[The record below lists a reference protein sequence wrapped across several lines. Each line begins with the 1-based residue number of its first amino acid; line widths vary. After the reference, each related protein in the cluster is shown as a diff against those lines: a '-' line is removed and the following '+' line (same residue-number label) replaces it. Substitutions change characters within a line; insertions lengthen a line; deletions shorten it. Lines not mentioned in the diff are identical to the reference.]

1 MAVGACGADL
11 LLTRS
16 LSGIDVGRC
25 LLTFVLLSGMY
36 FVIGT
41 YLRHVRATHNAQFK
55 AVVDNAVDIV
65 FVAHP
70 ESKRVLYVNAA
81 FERHF
86 NVALADALLMTTE
99 DVFVLAEPIDRFN
112 RRFDS
117 SRCIASKMRAGDSD
131 IDVQVN
137 FCLSPIEDEEVW
149 IYTARD
155 VSQHRASE
163 QELLSNQ
170 TRLDH
175 MAHHDQLT
183 GLPNRHYMT
192 ATLPN
197 MLAAAKSSGSLM
209 ALIFLDLDRF
219 KFINDTLGHEVGD
232 RLLQAVSARL
242 RQSIRNDDIL
252 FRMGGDEFVVVLNKV
267 TSEEEATR
275 GALRIGTALREPVV
289 IDGGRLQISASI
301 GISLFPRDGADMHE
315 LLKHSDTAMYSAKDR
330 GRDNVQ
336 MFTRVMDKALK
347 RRVAVEAMLR
357 EAISG
362 RQFDVHYQP
371 ILNLSSQE
379 IVSLEALIRWKH
391 PTKGMIP
398 PDWFITVAEETG
410 LIVPIGNFVLR
421 RVLENMAAWRSAGAT
436 LVPVSLNVA
445 PAQLVRGDFR
455 TMILHLLRTNK
466 IDAKFLQLEM
476 TERTI
481 FDIASS
487 PAGNQGRDS
496 MGGLRDLGI
505 QIAIDDF
512 GTGYSSLS
520 YLKNWRVDKLKIDKS
535 FIRDL
540 AMDSS
545 DYAIVSAIVAMARH
559 LHIEVIAEGIE
570 AYQQAEILRK
580 IGCHQGQGY
589 LYSRPASAERTL
601 AVLTQQSIAGY
612 DHEEAEPEPALPV
625 DLFQREG
632 LQS

>member
-1 MAVGACGADL
+1 VVAATSLLTLSAFAVSL

-16 LSGIDVGRC
+16 ITGID
-25 LLTFVLLSGMY
+25 LLRSVLTILLMSGMLL
-36 FVIGT
+36 IIRT
-41 YLRHVRATHNAQFK
+41 YLRHLRATHNAQYK
-55 AVVDNAVDIV
+55 AVVDNALDIV
-65 FVAHP
+65 VVAHP
-70 ESKRVLYVNAA
+70 ETRRLLYVNPA

-86 NVALADALLMTTE
+86 NVGLSDALLKTTD
-99 DVFVLAEPIDRFN
+99 DVFVLSEPIDRFN
-112 RRFDS
+112 RRFES
-117 SRCIASKMRAGDSD
+117 ALYVETKMRAGEGRDSG

-137 FCLSPIEDEEVW
+137 FCTSPMDGAEVW
-149 IYTARD
+149 VYTARD
-155 VSQHRASE
+155 VTQRRTAE
-163 QELLSNQ
+163 QQLLSNQ

-197 MLAAAKSSGSLM
+197 MLVAAKNSGSLM

-219 KFINDTLGHEVGD
+219 KFVNDTLGHEVGD
-232 RLLQAVSARL
+232 RLLQAVAARL
-242 RQSIRNDDIL
+242 RASIRSEDIL

-267 TSEEEATR
+267 TSEDEATR
-275 GALRIGTALREPVV
+275 GANRIGTALREPVV

-301 GISLFPRDGADMHE
+301 GISLFPRDGVDMHE

-336 MFTRVMDKALK
+336 MFTSVMDKALK

-362 RQFDVHYQP
+362 RQFDVYYQP
-371 ILNLSSQE
+371 ILNLASQE
-379 IVSLEALIRWKH
+379 IVGLEALIRWQH

-421 RVLENMAAWRSAGAT
+421 RVLENMAEWRHAGAT

-455 TMILHLLRTNK
+455 TMILHLLRTNQ
-466 IDAKFLQLEM
+466 IDAKLLQLEM

-496 MGGLRDLGI
+496 IGGLRDLGI

-520 YLKNWRVDKLKIDKS
+520 RLHQCPLDFLKIDRS
-535 FIRDL
+535 F
-540 AMDSS
+540 
-545 DYAIVSAIVAMARH
+545 VSGMNEKKEADVIVACVLA
-559 LHIEVIAEGIE
+559 LSKGLGIETIAEGIE
-570 AYQQAEILRK
+570 DEEQLERLSDA
-580 IGCHQGQGY
+580 GCELAQG
-589 LYSRPASAERTL
+589 LLWSPAVPLDEANRLASAVGPIPFAKLART
-601 AVLTQQSIAGY
+601 AVVSK
-612 DHEEAEPEPALPV
+612 
-625 DLFQREG
+625 
-632 LQS
+632 